1 MARTRAFKSGNSY
14 AIRIPAE
21 MAYDDMNMEL
31 EVIRSGDVITIFP
44 ANGSLREGIEILR
57 NMPKPTEVELL
68 ERTEVP
74 ERERI
79 LTRKTDWD

>member
-1 MARTRAFKSGNSY
+1 MARTRAFKSSNGY
-14 AIRIPAE
+14 AVLIPAD
-21 MAYDDMNMEL
+21 MAYDDMNIEL
-31 EVIRSGDVITIFP
+31 EVIRSGDVITIYP
-44 ANGSLREGIEILR
+44 AHGSLKEGIEILR

-79 LTRKTDWD
+79 QTRKTDWD